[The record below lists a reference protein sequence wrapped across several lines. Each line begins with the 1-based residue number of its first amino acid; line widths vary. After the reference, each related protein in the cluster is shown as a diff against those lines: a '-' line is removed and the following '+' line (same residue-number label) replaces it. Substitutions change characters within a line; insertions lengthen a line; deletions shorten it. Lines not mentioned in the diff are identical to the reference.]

1 MAGTKLNSTPFAYLD
16 QDEPGPDILAV
27 IGAIPRRWGRMDRL
41 SRLAVYEVGRV
52 LKTAGL
58 LRYESPGVAALSTA
72 GLIGAG
78 IHGSLATD
86 LSYAQT
92 LAGGI
97 DLASPTLF
105 SYTLPNIALAEA
117 ASHYGLT
124 GPVYSLFSSDAAE
137 AEAEARRWLAEEPG
151 PEFMV
156 AGLIDICPAGAI
168 ALPDNQTG
176 ASGSEVGE
184 VVVANFK
191 IVR

>member
-1 MAGTKLNSTPFAYLD
+1 VVVIPATDINPNPFAYLD
-16 QDEPGPDILAV
+16 QDQPGPEILAV
-27 IGAIPRRWGRMDRL
+27 IGALPRRWGRMDHL

-52 LKTAGL
+52 LKEAGL
-58 LRYESPGVAALSTA
+58 LRYESPGVAALSSA
-72 GLIGAG
+72 GLIGASS
-78 IHGSLATD
+78 HGSLTTD
-86 LSYAQT
+86 LAYVRT

-124 GPVYSLFSSDAAE
+124 GPVYALFSSDGAE
-137 AEAEARRWLAEEPG
+137 AEGEARRWLAEVPG

-156 AGLIDICPAGAI
+156 AGLLDICPAGA
-168 ALPDNQTG
+168 TG
-176 ASGSEVGE
+176 SGSGE
-184 VVVANFK
+184 VVAVNFK